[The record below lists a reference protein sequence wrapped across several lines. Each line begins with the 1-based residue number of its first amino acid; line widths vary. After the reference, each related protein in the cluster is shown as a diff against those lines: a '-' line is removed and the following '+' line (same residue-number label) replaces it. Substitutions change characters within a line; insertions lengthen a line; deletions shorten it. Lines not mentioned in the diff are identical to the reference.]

1 MLPCIRISKAHRD
14 RLLQQRFR
22 PPLQDEDPQA
32 FVARLR
38 DTMLAIMAELSRHW
52 EYGVG
57 DRDFWIHA
65 RDESD
70 QMICVEIATFT
81 MLCPILL
88 DVACN
93 RIVPIAPDYCVN
105 YCNAGGS
112 LKKEDDDPFPGF
124 NVFVSN
130 DQIQIYSAGE
140 ELLSRL
146 EIQLEIKGHPG
157 LLS

>member
-1 MLPCIRISKAHRD
+1 
-14 RLLQQRFR
+14 
-22 PPLQDEDPQA
+22 
-32 FVARLR
+32 
-38 DTMLAIMAELSRHW
+38 
-52 EYGVG
+52 
-57 DRDFWIHA
+57 
-65 RDESD
+65 
-70 QMICVEIATFT
+70 
-81 MLCPILL
+81 
-88 DVACN
+88 VACN
-93 RIVPIAPDYCVN
+93 RIVPIAPDCCVN